1 MGKVYTRFQT
11 RTAQKTILFN
21 WGAHT
26 YMAYIK
32 EYPPRNVCKGQPHF
46 LSCQFL
52 SKYTQR
58 LSVLSLIWLPWL
70 VKITCMHPNEHC
82 YRERQPGD
90 VSILLSRDKWSRK
103 IKNKSNKNWG
113 ILPIKQLCVWNGG
126 AWDITVKWCI
136 WLVQRYKS
144 CDLGKCAVGCGCLEK
159 PFKSH
164 WRYVMNVWERSPSI
178 CSKLHSFYLCFV

>member
-1 MGKVYTRFQT
+1 
-11 RTAQKTILFN
+11 
-21 WGAHT
+21 
-26 YMAYIK
+26 MAYVK
-32 EYPPRNVCKGQPHF
+32 AYPPGMFVKVDHAFYPVSFSRSIP
-46 LSCQFL
+46 
-52 SKYTQR
+52 
-58 LSVLSLIWLPWL
+58 SVFSLIWLPWL
-70 VKITCMHPNEHC
+70 DKITCLHPNEHC
-82 YRERQPGD
+82 YELEMQPGD

-164 WRYVMNVWERSPSI
+164 LRYVMNVWERSPSI
-178 CSKLHSFYLCFV
+178 CSKLHSFYPCFV

>member
-1 MGKVYTRFQT
+1 
-11 RTAQKTILFN
+11 
-21 WGAHT
+21 
-26 YMAYIK
+26 MADIK
-32 EYPPRNVCKGQPHF
+32 EYPSGSVCKGRPRF
-46 LSCQFL
+46 LSCQFP
-52 SKYTQR
+52 SKYSRR
-58 LSVLSLIWLPWL
+58 LFVLSLIWLPWL
-70 VKITCMHPNEHC
+70 DKISCMHPNEHC
-82 YRERQPGD
+82 SREVQLGD
-90 VSILLSRDKWSRK
+90 VSYLLLSRDKWSRK
-103 IKNKSNKNWG
+103 MNKSNKNWG

-164 WRYVMNVWERSPSI
+164 LRYVMNVWERFPSI